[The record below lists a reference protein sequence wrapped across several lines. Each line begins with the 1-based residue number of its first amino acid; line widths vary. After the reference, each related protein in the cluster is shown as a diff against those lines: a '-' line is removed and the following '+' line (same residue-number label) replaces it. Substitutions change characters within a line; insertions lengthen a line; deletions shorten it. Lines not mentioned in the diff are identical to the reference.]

1 MSQNVSTYDQ
11 PREPEIS
18 WSAVAAGAVV
28 SLATSI
34 VLTLLAAGFGWTL
47 AFGGLASRSY
57 LAAFTPEFG
66 AGAVAV
72 QVVAAAFG
80 GYVAGRLRHAWRYA
94 HVDEAHFRDTAHGL
108 LAWAL
113 STVVA
118 IVLAVALL
126 VPYAE
131 QIDPASA
138 AVAAG
143 SVDPVRA
150 ANIAAQASL
159 FTAIGMM
166 LSAFV
171 AAVAA
176 RIGGLRNE
184 EMQAK
189 AAS

>member
-1 MSQNVSTYDQ
+1 MSEIVSTYDR
-11 PREPEIS
+11 PREAEIS
-18 WSAVAAGAVV
+18 WSAVAAGALVA
-28 SLATSI
+28 LATSI
-34 VLTLLAAGFGWTL
+34 VLTLLAAGFGWTVG
-47 AFGGLASRSY
+47 FGGLASRSS

-66 AGAVAV
+66 AAAVAV
-72 QVVAAAFG
+72 QVLAAAFG

-94 HVDEAHFRDTAHGL
+94 HLDEAHFRDTAHGL

-118 IVLAVALL
+118 IVLAVWLL
-126 VPYAE
+126 IPYAE

-138 AVAAG
+138 VTA
-143 SVDPVRA
+143 SVDAVRA
-150 ANIAAQASL
+150 SNIAAQASL

-166 LSAFV
+166 LSAFI

-184 EMQAK
+184 EMRAK
-189 AAS
+189 APS

>member
-1 MSQNVSTYDQ
+1 MSENVSTYGR

-28 SLATSI
+28 ALATSI
-34 VLTLLAAGFGWTL
+34 VLTLLAAGFGWTFG
-47 AFGGLASRSY
+47 FGGLASRSS

-66 AGAVAV
+66 AAAVAV
-72 QVVAAAFG
+72 QVLAAGFG

-108 LAWAL
+108 LSWAL

-118 IVLAVALL
+118 IVLAVWLL
-126 VPYAE
+126 IPYAE
-131 QIDPASA
+131 QIDPAGAA
-138 AVAAG
+138 AVTG
-143 SVDPVRA
+143 SVDAVRA
-150 ANIAAQASL
+150 SNIAAQASL
-159 FTAIGMM
+159 FTAVGMM
-166 LSAFV
+166 LSAFI

-184 EMQAK
+184 EMQTK
-189 AAS
+189 APS